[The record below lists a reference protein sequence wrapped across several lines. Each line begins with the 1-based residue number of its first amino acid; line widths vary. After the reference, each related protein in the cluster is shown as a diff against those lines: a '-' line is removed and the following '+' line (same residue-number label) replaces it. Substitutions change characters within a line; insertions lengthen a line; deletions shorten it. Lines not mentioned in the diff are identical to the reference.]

1 MFDAPMDG
9 FVLWTGL
16 SLVSLVVLGIV
27 LSLGGPS
34 APDAAAVADAIDRVG
49 ASSYEASS
57 TVPVDADAIRLGDAR
72 LSLRRDGRTSHATF
86 VTEGITPVGD
96 GQLRRVLAGDGVR
109 RVFETRR
116 AFERALSRYPTR
128 PLEWREA
135 PETLRV
141 RRVTWGEVD
150 ATLVG

>member
-16 SLVSLVVLGIV
+16 GLVSLVVLGIA
-27 LSLGGPS
+27 LSLGGPP
-34 APDAAAVADAIDRVG
+34 APDAGAVADAIDRVG
-49 ASSYEASS
+49 SSSYAAAT
-57 TVPVDADAIRLGDAR
+57 TVPVEADAIRLGSAR
-72 LSLRRDGRTSHATF
+72 LALRRDGRTSHATF
-86 VTEGITPVGD
+86 AAGSVTPVGD
-96 GQLRRVLAGDGVR
+96 GQLRRVLEGESVR
-109 RVFETRR
+109 RTFETRR

-128 PLEWREA
+128 PLEWRQA
-135 PETLRV
+135 PRQLQV

>member
-9 FVLWTGL
+9 FVLWIGL
-16 SLVSLVVLGIV
+16 SLVSLVVLGIA
-27 LSLGGPS
+27 LSLGGPT
-34 APDAAAVADAIDRVG
+34 APDAAAIADAIDRVG

-57 TVPVDADAIRLGDAR
+57 TVPVDADEIRLGQSR
-72 LSLRRDGRTSHATF
+72 LSIRRNGRTSHARF
-86 VTEGITPVGD
+86 VTGTVTPVGD

-109 RVFETRR
+109 RVFETKR
-116 AFERALSRYPTR
+116 AFERALSRYPAR
-128 PLEWREA
+128 PRSWRDA
-135 PETLRV
+135 PETLQV